1 MEYEIFEVPQ
11 LGNPA
16 KGNSPLPSTELPSTN
31 VHSIYDTQNLSTY
44 DGAVEAVRKRIEYD
58 VLCQRY
64 DSRLLEDI
72 VSVMT
77 EVMVNR
83 GQSIVV
89 SREKSYP
96 TDYVRSCLA
105 RINPLHV
112 EQIVDALERD
122 QPVIRNIR
130 GYLLAALINAA
141 NIKAGEYRTLAKNA
155 VYFWD
160 SSW

>member
-1 MEYEIFEVPQ
+1 M
-11 LGNPA
+11 
-16 KGNSPLPSTELPSTN
+16 
-31 VHSIYDTQNLSTY
+31 
-44 DGAVEAVRKRIEYD
+44 RKRIEYD

-155 VYFWD
+155 VYF
-160 SSW
+160 